1 MDGVRARC
9 EPLHELHE
17 IAALDDVD
25 EDHPSAVDVEASEG
39 DRMFGDLEPVAPS
52 ADPPGLRHRLAAVV
66 EPVAPAALADH
77 DAYGVV
83 VRVYVRR
90 LDQTL
95 SALAPLPRVS
105 ELLRDGKGAGRLH
118 PAEDSS
124 PLQRA
129 AAPTPARERARSSA
143 APTNSRKSG
152 AGLVGRDLNSGWNWL
167 ATNHG

>member
-1 MDGVRARC
+1 MDGMRARG

-66 EPVAPAALADH
+66 EPVAPAALADN

-83 VRVYVRR
+83 VRV
-90 LDQTL
+90 

-105 ELLRDGKGAGRLH
+105 
-118 PAEDSS
+118 
-124 PLQRA
+124 RA
-129 AAPTPARERARSSA
+129 APRRE
-143 APTNSRKSG
+143 
-152 AGLVGRDLNSGWNWL
+152 GR
-167 ATNHG
+167 